1 MLVRRRSI
9 LFLFIPLVF
18 ILSSCLKNE
27 VDDLE
32 QRLNEIETALGTN
45 EPIVMNF
52 STTTLNGD
60 AIEKNTAFLFK
71 LSDYYGNYMWDNGD
85 DTYEV
90 YFYRGLTV
98 DFDEYVEIYFE
109 YDANTSTASDV
120 YAYMRWRD
128 EFGNLVNPTFQENQA
143 GNTLEFKI
151 NTINIENGRVSVT
164 LNVETDATAANN
176 EYANQPMKCK
186 LEFNGKLG
194 LFK

>member
-1 MLVRRRSI
+1 ML
-9 LFLFIPLVF
+9 LFIPLGL

-32 QRLNEIETALGTN
+32 SRLKEIETALGTN

-52 STTTLNGD
+52 STTTTNGD
-60 AIEKNTAFLFK
+60 AIEKNTAFMFK
-71 LSDYYGNYMWDNGD
+71 PSDYDGNYMYDGGD
-85 DTYEV
+85 DMY
-90 YFYRGLTV
+90 
-98 DFDEYVEIYFE
+98 EIYFRRGSTVSLNE
-109 YDANTSTASDV
+109 YAEIYFVYNAATNAASDV
-120 YAYMRWRD
+120 GAYIRWRD
-128 EFGNLVNPTFQENQA
+128 EYGNLVNPLFQEDQT
-143 GNTLEFKI
+143 GNTFEFKI
-151 NTINIENGRVSVT
+151 NTINTENGRVSVT